1 MFKIMMKYISYL
13 SIGTLFGIIM
23 TKSQAISWYRI
34 YEMFRFDSFHMY
46 GIIGSA
52 VILGIIGVALIKKYK
67 LKTMEGTPITFAPKN
82 MSIPRYLIGGTIFG
96 LGWAM
101 SGACPGP
108 IYTLIGN
115 GYGVIL
121 VVLASA
127 LVGTLT
133 YGILRNRLPH

>member
-1 MFKIMMKYISYL
+1 MKKYISYL
-13 SIGTLFGIIM
+13 SIGVLFGIIM

-34 YEMFRFDSFHMY
+34 YEMFRFDAFHMY

-52 VILGIIGVALIKKYK
+52 VVLGVISVALIKKFSVK
-67 LKTMEGTPITFAPKN
+67 STEGTPITFTTKN

-101 SGACPGP
+101 AGACPGP
-108 IYTLIGN
+108 IYTLLGN
-115 GYGVIL
+115 GYSVIL

-127 LVGTLT
+127 LLGTFT
-133 YGILRNRLPH
+133 YGLLRSKLPH